1 MGSDRPAS
9 SPLLR
14 GGGHSCHYSLA
25 DRATVAKYP
34 GSPVPPAQNHS
45 HSLRSL
51 LPFLWEFRG
60 RTLLALAF
68 LVIAKLATVT
78 IPVAL
83 KLIVDRLNPVHHSL
97 LVLPLAL
104 LIGYGL
110 LRFASILFGELRDL
124 VFERAALR
132 AVRRIALRVF
142 RHLHDLDLTFHLE
155 RQTGGL
161 SRDIERG
168 TRGISFV
175 LSFMLFNILPTLLE
189 IALVL
194 GIFLWNFS
202 AWFAFIIIISVVVYI
217 AFSILVTE
225 WRMHHVRRMNEL
237 DSKANTRAIDSLL
250 NYETVKY
257 FTNEDFEAQRYDN
270 EMAAWEKEALKT
282 QYSLSTLNSGQGLI
296 IAAGVTAMM
305 LLAGYEVVH
314 GRMTLGD
321 FVMVNAY
328 MVQLFMPLNF
338 LGFVYREMKRSI
350 VDMERMFALL
360 DRNTQVAD
368 KAGAPALK
376 VNHGDVR
383 FENVRFGYGKD
394 REILHGVSFAIP
406 AGAKVAVVGPSGAGK
421 STLARLLFRFY
432 DAGDGRILVDSQDI
446 RDVTRDSLRRN
457 IGIVPQDTV
466 LFNDTIYYNI
476 AYGRPDATRS
486 DIERAAAMANL
497 KQFIESLPQGYE
509 TLVGERGLKLSGG
522 EKQRVAIARAML
534 KNPPILVFDE
544 ATSSL
549 DSNAEQAI
557 LVAMRE
563 LAEHRTSLVIAHRL
577 STIVD
582 ADEIVVLDH
591 GAVVERGTHRELLHA
606 GGLYAQLWT
615 LQQREA
621 EEKQK
626 KAAEQPTPPAF
637 ALNG

>member
-1 MGSDRPAS
+1 M
-9 SPLLR
+9 
-14 GGGHSCHYSLA
+14 
-25 DRATVAKYP
+25 
-34 GSPVPPAQNHS
+34 PPALNRS
-45 HSLRSL
+45 HTLRSL
-51 LPFLWEFRG
+51 LPFIWEFRG
-60 RTLLALAF
+60 RTLLALVF
-68 LVIAKLATVT
+68 LIIAKIATVM

-83 KLIVDRLNPVHHSL
+83 KHLVDDLNPVHHAA
-97 LVLPLAL
+97 LVLPIAL
-104 LIGYGL
+104 LIGYGV
-110 LRFASILFGELRDL
+110 LRFASTLFGELRDL
-124 VFERAALR
+124 VFEFAALR

-142 RHLHDLDLTFHLE
+142 RHLHDLDLAFHLE

-189 IALVL
+189 IGLVL

-202 AWFAFIIIISVVVYI
+202 VWFALIIVLSVVLYI
-217 AFSILVTE
+217 TFSILVTE
-225 WRMHHVRRMNEL
+225 WRIQHMRRMNEL
-237 DSKANTRAIDSLL
+237 DSKANTRAVDSLL

-270 EMAAWEKEALKT
+270 EMASWEKEALKT
-282 QYSLSTLNSGQGLI
+282 QYSLSTLNSGQALI
-296 IAAGVTAMM
+296 IALGVIAMM

-328 MVQLFMPLNF
+328 IVQLFMPLNF
-338 LGFVYREMKRSI
+338 LGFVYREMKRSV

-368 KAGAPALK
+368 KPDAPALK
-376 VNHGDVR
+376 ISQGEIR
-383 FENVRFGYGKD
+383 FENLRFGYNQD
-394 REILHGVSFAIP
+394 REILHGVSFAVP
-406 AGAKVAVVGPSGAGK
+406 AGSKVAVVGPSGAGK

-432 DAGDGRILVDSQDI
+432 DASGGRILVDGQDI

-476 AYGRPDATRS
+476 IYGRPDATRS
-486 DIERAAAMANL
+486 EVEQAAAMANL
-497 KQFIESLPQGYE
+497 TQFIEVLPQGYD

-582 ADEIVVLDH
+582 ADEIVVLDQ
-591 GAVVERGTHRELLHA
+591 GAVAERGTHRELLRV

-626 KAAEQPTPPAF
+626 KAAAQPVPPAF

>member
-1 MGSDRPAS
+1 MPSA
-9 SPLLR
+9 LK
-14 GGGHSCHYSLA
+14 
-25 DRATVAKYP
+25 T
-34 GSPVPPAQNHS
+34 S
-45 HSLRSL
+45 HTLRSL
-51 LPFLWEFRG
+51 LPFIWEFRG
-60 RTLLALAF
+60 RAMLALAF
-68 LVIAKLATVT
+68 LVIAKIATVL

-83 KLIVDRLNPVHHSL
+83 KHLVDDLNPVHHTV

-104 LIGYGL
+104 LIGYGA

-124 VFERAALR
+124 VFEFAALR

-142 RHLHDLDLTFHLE
+142 RHLHDLDLAFHLE

-189 IALVL
+189 IGLVL

-202 AWFAFIIIISVVVYI
+202 VWFAVVIVVAVLTYI
-217 AFSILVTE
+217 AFSIAVTE
-225 WRMHHVRRMNEL
+225 WRMQHVRRMNEQ
-237 DSKANTRAIDSLL
+237 DSKANTRAVDSLL

-257 FTNEDFEAQRYDN
+257 FTNEEFEAQRYDQ
-270 EMAAWEKEALKT
+270 EMSIWEKEALKT
-282 QYSLSTLNSGQGLI
+282 QYSLSTLNSGQALI
-296 IAAGVTAMM
+296 IALGVTAMM

-368 KAGAPALK
+368 KPGAPALK
-376 VNHGDVR
+376 VHQGDIR
-383 FENVRFGYGKD
+383 FENVRFGYNKD
-394 REILHGVSFAIP
+394 REILHGVSFTVP
-406 AGAKVAVVGPSGAGK
+406 AGKKVAVVGPSGAGK
-421 STLARLLFRFY
+421 STLARLMFRFY
-432 DAGDGRILVDSQDI
+432 DANDGRILIDGQDI
-446 RDVTRDSLRRN
+446 RDVTRDSLRRH

-476 AYGRPDATRS
+476 AYGRPDANRS
-486 DIERAAAMANL
+486 DIEQAAAMASL
-497 KQFIESLPQGYE
+497 KQFIDSLPQAYD
-509 TLVGERGLKLSGG
+509 TRVGERGLKLSGG

-557 LVAMRE
+557 LAAMRQ

-582 ADEIVVLDH
+582 ADEIVVLDK
-591 GAVVERGTHRELLHA
+591 GAIVERGTHRELLRV
-606 GGLYAQLWT
+606 GGLYAQLWA

-626 KAAEQPTPPAF
+626 KAAEPTPAAF

>member
-1 MGSDRPAS
+1 M
-9 SPLLR
+9 
-14 GGGHSCHYSLA
+14 
-25 DRATVAKYP
+25 
-34 GSPVPPAQNHS
+34 PPAQNRS

-368 KAGAPALK
+368 KPGAPALK

-432 DAGDGRILVDSQDI
+432 DAGDGRILVDGQDI

-466 LFNDTIYYNI
+466 LFNDVIYYNI

>member
-1 MGSDRPAS
+1 MPSAFK
-9 SPLLR
+9 
-14 GGGHSCHYSLA
+14 
-25 DRATVAKYP
+25 T
-34 GSPVPPAQNHS
+34 S
-45 HSLRSL
+45 HTLRSL
-51 LPFLWEFRG
+51 LPFIWEFRG
-60 RTLLALAF
+60 RAMLALAF
-68 LVIAKLATVT
+68 LVIAKIATVL
-78 IPVAL
+78 IPLAL
-83 KLIVDRLNPVHHSL
+83 KHLVDDLNPAHHAA

-104 LIGYGL
+104 LIGYGA

-124 VFERAALR
+124 VFEFAALR

-142 RHLHDLDLTFHLE
+142 RHLHDLDLAFHLE

-189 IALVL
+189 IAMVL

-202 AWFAFIIIISVVVYI
+202 AWFAVIIIASVAIYI
-217 AFSILVTE
+217 AFSIAVTE
-225 WRMHHVRRMNEL
+225 WRMQHVRRMNEQ
-237 DSKANTRAIDSLL
+237 DSRANTRAVDSLL

-257 FTNEDFEAQRYDN
+257 FTNEDFEAGRYDN
-270 EMAAWEKEALKT
+270 EMAVWEKEALKT
-282 QYSLSTLNSGQGLI
+282 QYSLSTLNSGQALI
-296 IAAGVTAMM
+296 IALGVTAMM

-360 DRNTQVAD
+360 DRNTQIAD
-368 KAGAPALK
+368 KPGAQVLN
-376 VNHGDVR
+376 VRRGEIR
-383 FENVRFGYGKD
+383 FENLRFGYGKD
-394 REILHGVSFAIP
+394 REILHGVSFSVP
-406 AGAKVAVVGPSGAGK
+406 AGKKVAVVGPSGAGK
-421 STLARLLFRFY
+421 STLARLMFRFY
-432 DAGDGRILVDSQDI
+432 DANDGRILIDGQDI
-446 RDVTRDSLRRN
+446 RDVTRDSLRRH

-476 AYGRPDATRS
+476 AYGQPDANRS
-486 DIERAAAMANL
+486 DIEQAADMANL
-497 KQFIESLPQGYE
+497 KQFIDSLPQGYD

-534 KNPPILVFDE
+534 KNPPILLFDE

-582 ADEIVVLDH
+582 ADEIVVLDK
-591 GAVVERGTHRELLHA
+591 GAIVERGTHRELLRV
-606 GGLYAQLWT
+606 GGLYAQLWA

-626 KAAEQPTPPAF
+626 KAAEQPAPPAF

>member
-1 MGSDRPAS
+1 M
-9 SPLLR
+9 
-14 GGGHSCHYSLA
+14 
-25 DRATVAKYP
+25 
-34 GSPVPPAQNHS
+34 PPALNRS
-45 HSLRSL
+45 HTLRSL
-51 LPFLWEFRG
+51 LPFIWEFRG
-60 RTLLALAF
+60 RTLLALVF
-68 LVIAKLATVT
+68 LIIAKIATVM

-83 KLIVDRLNPVHHSL
+83 KHLVDDLNPVHHAA
-97 LVLPLAL
+97 LVLPIAL
-104 LIGYGL
+104 LIGYGV
-110 LRFASILFGELRDL
+110 LRFASTLFGELRDL
-124 VFERAALR
+124 VFEFAALR

-142 RHLHDLDLTFHLE
+142 RHLHDLDLAFHLE

-189 IALVL
+189 IGLVL

-202 AWFAFIIIISVVVYI
+202 VWFALIIVLSVVLYI
-217 AFSILVTE
+217 TFSILVTE
-225 WRMHHVRRMNEL
+225 WRIQHMRRMNEL
-237 DSKANTRAIDSLL
+237 DSKANTRAVDSLL

-270 EMAAWEKEALKT
+270 EMASWEKEALKT
-282 QYSLSTLNSGQGLI
+282 QYSLSTLNSGQALI
-296 IAAGVTAMM
+296 IALGVIAMM

-328 MVQLFMPLNF
+328 IVQLFMPLNF
-338 LGFVYREMKRSI
+338 LGFVYREMKRSV

-368 KAGAPALK
+368 KPDAPALK
-376 VNHGDVR
+376 ISQGEIR
-383 FENVRFGYGKD
+383 FENLRFGYNQD
-394 REILHGVSFAIP
+394 REILHGVSFAVP
-406 AGAKVAVVGPSGAGK
+406 AGSKVAVVGPSGAGK

-432 DAGDGRILVDSQDI
+432 DASGGRILVDGQDI

-476 AYGRPDATRS
+476 IYGRPDATRS
-486 DIERAAAMANL
+486 EVEQAAAMANL
-497 KQFIESLPQGYE
+497 TQFIEVLPQGYD

-582 ADEIVVLDH
+582 ADEIVVLDQ
-591 GAVVERGTHRELLHA
+591 GAIAERGTHRELLRV

-626 KAAEQPTPPAF
+626 KAAAQPVPPAF

>member
-1 MGSDRPAS
+1 MVTDSKQHHT
-9 SPLLR
+9 LR
-14 GGGHSCHYSLA
+14 A
-25 DRATVAKYP
+25 
-34 GSPVPPAQNHS
+34 
-45 HSLRSL
+45 L
-51 LPFLWEFRG
+51 LPFIWEFRG
-60 RTLLALAF
+60 RAALALAF
-68 LVIAKLATVT
+68 LVIAKIATVL
-78 IPVAL
+78 IPVVL
-83 KLIVDRLNPVHHSL
+83 KHLVDDLNPVHHVA

-104 LIGYGL
+104 LIGYGA
-110 LRFASILFGELRDL
+110 LRFASTLFGELRDL
-124 VFERAALR
+124 VFEFAALR

-142 RHLHDLDLTFHLE
+142 RHLHDLDLAFHLE

-168 TRGISFV
+168 TRGVSFV

-202 AWFAFIIIISVVVYI
+202 AWFALIIVGSVAVYI
-217 AFSILVTE
+217 VFSIAVTE
-225 WRMHHVRRMNEL
+225 WRMQHVRRMNEQ
-237 DSKANTRAIDSLL
+237 DSKANTRAVDSLL

-257 FTNEDFEAQRYDN
+257 FTNEEFEASRYDK
-270 EMAAWEKEALKT
+270 EMATWEKEALKT
-282 QYSLSTLNSGQGLI
+282 QYSLSTLNSGQALI
-296 IAAGVTAMM
+296 IALGVTAMM

-314 GRMTLGD
+314 GKMTLGD

-360 DRNTQVAD
+360 ERHTQVAD
-368 KAGAPALK
+368 KPGALPLQ
-376 VNHGDVR
+376 VRHGEIR

-394 REILHGVSFAIP
+394 REILHGVSFNVP
-406 AGAKVAVVGPSGAGK
+406 AGQKVAVVGPSGAGK
-421 STLARLLFRFY
+421 STLARLMFRFY
-432 DAGDGRILVDSQDI
+432 DANNGVIRIDGQDI
-446 RDVTRDSLRRN
+446 REVTRDSLRSQL
-457 IGIVPQDTV
+457 GIVPQDTV

-476 AYGRPDATRS
+476 AYGRPDATRA
-486 DIERAAAMANL
+486 DIGRAAAMANL
-497 KQFIESLPQGYE
+497 KQFIEMLPKGYD

-522 EKQRVAIARAML
+522 EKQRVAIARAIL

-557 LVAMRE
+557 LAALKE

-582 ADEIVVLDH
+582 ADDIVVLDQGRIAEH
-591 GAVVERGTHRELLHA
+591 GTHRELLRV

-621 EEKQK
+621 EEREK
-626 KAAEQPTPPAF
+626 KTAEAAPPAF
-637 ALNG
+637 ALN

>member
-1 MGSDRPAS
+1 M
-9 SPLLR
+9 
-14 GGGHSCHYSLA
+14 
-25 DRATVAKYP
+25 
-34 GSPVPPAQNHS
+34 PPALNRS
-45 HSLRSL
+45 HTLRSL
-51 LPFLWEFRG
+51 LPFIWEFRG
-60 RTLLALAF
+60 RTVLALAF
-68 LVIAKLATVT
+68 LVVAKIATVM

-83 KLIVDRLNPVHHSL
+83 KHLVDDLNPVNHAA
-97 LVLPLAL
+97 LVLPIAL
-104 LIGYGL
+104 LIGYGV
-110 LRFASILFGELRDL
+110 LRFASTLFGELRDL
-124 VFERAALR
+124 VFEFAALR

-142 RHLHDLDLTFHLE
+142 RHLHDLDLAFHLE

-189 IALVL
+189 IGLVL

-202 AWFAFIIIISVVVYI
+202 AWFALIIVLSVVLYI

-225 WRMHHVRRMNEL
+225 WRIQHMRRMNEL
-237 DSKANTRAIDSLL
+237 DSKANTRAVDSLL

-257 FTNEDFEAQRYDN
+257 FTNEDFEAHRYDK
-270 EMAAWEKEALKT
+270 EMASWEKEALKT
-282 QYSLSTLNSGQGLI
+282 QYSLSTLNSGQALI
-296 IAAGVTAMM
+296 IALGVIAMM

-328 MVQLFMPLNF
+328 IVQLFMPLNF
-338 LGFVYREMKRSI
+338 LGFVYREMKRSV

-368 KAGAPALK
+368 KPGAPELK
-376 VNHGDVR
+376 ISQGEIR
-383 FENVRFGYGKD
+383 FENLRFGYNQD
-394 REILHGVSFAIP
+394 REILHGVSFAVP
-406 AGAKVAVVGPSGAGK
+406 AGSKVAVVGPSGAGK

-432 DAGDGRILVDSQDI
+432 DATSGRILVDGQDI

-476 AYGRPDATRS
+476 IYGRPDANRS
-486 DIERAAAMANL
+486 EVEQAAAMANL
-497 KQFIESLPQGYE
+497 KQFIEMLPQGYE

-582 ADEIVVLDH
+582 ADEIVVLDQ
-591 GAVVERGTHRELLHA
+591 GTVAERGTHRELLRV
-606 GGLYAQLWT
+606 GGLYAQLWA

-626 KAAEQPTPPAF
+626 KAAEQPVPPAF

>member
-1 MGSDRPAS
+1 M
-9 SPLLR
+9 
-14 GGGHSCHYSLA
+14 
-25 DRATVAKYP
+25 
-34 GSPVPPAQNHS
+34 PPAPNRS

-202 AWFAFIIIISVVVYI
+202 AWFAFIIIVSVIVYI
-217 AFSILVTE
+217 VFSILVTE

-257 FTNEDFEAQRYDN
+257 FTNEAFEAQRYDN

-296 IAAGVTAMM
+296 IAVGVTAMM

-360 DRNTQVAD
+360 DRHTQVAD
-368 KAGAPALK
+368 KPGAPALR
-376 VNHGDVR
+376 VTRGEIR
-383 FENVRFGYGKD
+383 FENLRFGYGKD
-394 REILHGVSFAIP
+394 REILHGVSFTVP
-406 AGAKVAVVGPSGAGK
+406 AGNKLAVVGPSGAGK
-421 STLARLLFRFY
+421 STLARLMFRFY
-432 DAGDGRILVDSQDI
+432 DANGGRILIDGQDI

-466 LFNDTIYYNI
+466 LFNDSIYYNI
-476 AYGRPDATRS
+476 AYGRPGAARA
-486 DIERAAAMANL
+486 DIEQAAAMANL
-497 KQFIESLPQGYE
+497 KQFIESLPQGYD

-522 EKQRVAIARAML
+522 EKQRVAIARAIL

-557 LVAMRE
+557 LGAMRE

-591 GAVVERGTHRELLHA
+591 GAVAESGTHRELLRA
-606 GGLYAQLWT
+606 GGIYAQLWT

-621 EEKQK
+621 EEKKK
-626 KAAEQPTPPAF
+626 KAAEQPVPPAF

>member
-1 MGSDRPAS
+1 MAS
-9 SPLLR
+9 VPKRNHTLR
-14 GGGHSCHYSLA
+14 
-25 DRATVAKYP
+25 T
-34 GSPVPPAQNHS
+34 
-45 HSLRSL
+45 L
-51 LPFLWEFRG
+51 LPFIWEFRG
-60 RTLLALAF
+60 RAMLALAF
-68 LVIAKLATVT
+68 LVTAKVATVL

-83 KLIVDRLNPVHHSL
+83 KHLVDDLNPVHHAA

-104 LIGYGL
+104 LIGYGA

-124 VFERAALR
+124 VFEFAALR

-189 IALVL
+189 IAMVL

-202 AWFAFIIIISVVVYI
+202 AWFALIIAVSVAVYI
-217 AFSILVTE
+217 AFSIAVTE
-225 WRMHHVRRMNEL
+225 WRLQHVRRMNEL
-237 DSKANTRAIDSLL
+237 DSKANTRAVDSLI

-257 FTNEDFEAQRYDN
+257 FTNEEFEAGRYDK

-282 QYSLSTLNSGQGLI
+282 QYSLSTLNSGQALI
-296 IAAGVTAMM
+296 IALGVTGMM
-305 LLAGYEVVH
+305 LLAGYEVVY
-314 GRMTLGD
+314 GKMTLGD

-338 LGFVYREMKRSI
+338 LGFVYREMKRSL

-360 DRNTQVAD
+360 DRHTQIAD
-368 KAGAPALK
+368 QPGAPALK
-376 VNHGDVR
+376 VACGEIR
-383 FENVRFGYGKD
+383 FDSVHFGYGPD
-394 REILHGVSFAIP
+394 RGILHGVSFTVP
-406 AGAKVAVVGPSGAGK
+406 AGNKVAVVGPSGAGK

-432 DAGDGRILVDSQDI
+432 DSTDGRILIDGQDI
-446 RDVTRDSLRRN
+446 HDVTRDSLRRQL
-457 IGIVPQDTV
+457 GIVPQDTV

-476 AYGRPDATRS
+476 AYGNPDATRAE
-486 DIERAAAMANL
+486 IEQAAAMANL
-497 KQFIESLPQGYE
+497 KQFIESLPKGYD

-522 EKQRVAIARAML
+522 EKQRVAIARAIL

-549 DSNAEQAI
+549 DSHAEQAI
-557 LVAMRE
+557 LTSLRE

-582 ADEIVVLDH
+582 ADDIVVLDQ
-591 GAVVERGTHRELLHA
+591 GRIAERGTHRELLRV

-621 EEKQK
+621 EEREKQT
-626 KAAEQPTPPAF
+626 AAPAPPAF

>member
-1 MGSDRPAS
+1 MGSGRPAS
-9 SPLLR
+9 SPLRR
-14 GGGHSCHYSLA
+14 GGGYSCHYSLA
-25 DRATVAKYP
+25 DRAIAAKYP
-34 GSPVPPAQNHS
+34 GSPVPPAPNRS

-202 AWFAFIIIISVVVYI
+202 AWFAFIIIVSVIVYI

-296 IAAGVTAMM
+296 IAVGVTAMM

-376 VNHGDVR
+376 VSHGDIR

-432 DAGDGRILVDSQDI
+432 DADDGRILIDGQDI

-476 AYGRPDATRS
+476 AYGRPDANRS
-486 DIERAAAMANL
+486 DIEQAAAMANL
-497 KQFIESLPQGYE
+497 KQFIDVLPQGYE

-522 EKQRVAIARAML
+522 EKQRVAIARAIL

-582 ADEIVVLDH
+582 ADEIVVLDQ
-591 GAVVERGTHRELLHA
+591 GAVAERGTHRELLRI

-626 KAAEQPTPPAF
+626 KAAEQPVPPAF

>member
-1 MGSDRPAS
+1 M
-9 SPLLR
+9 
-14 GGGHSCHYSLA
+14 
-25 DRATVAKYP
+25 
-34 GSPVPPAQNHS
+34 PPALERS
-45 HSLRSL
+45 HTFRSL
-51 LPFLWEFRG
+51 LPFIWEFRG
-60 RTLLALAF
+60 RAMLALAF
-68 LVIAKLATVT
+68 LVIAKIATVL

-83 KLIVDRLNPVHHSL
+83 KHLVDDLNPVHHVA
-97 LVLPLAL
+97 LVLPVAL
-104 LIGYGL
+104 LIGYGA
-110 LRFASILFGELRDL
+110 LRFASTLFGELRDL
-124 VFERAALR
+124 VFEFAALR

-142 RHLHDLDLTFHLE
+142 RHLHDLDLAFHLE

-189 IALVL
+189 IGMVL

-202 AWFAFIIIISVVVYI
+202 AWFALIIVLSVVLYI

-225 WRMHHVRRMNEL
+225 WRIQHMRRMNEL
-237 DSKANTRAIDSLL
+237 DSKANTRAVDSLL

-257 FTNEDFEAQRYDN
+257 FTNEDFEARRYDH
-270 EMAAWEKEALKT
+270 EMASWEREALKT
-282 QYSLSTLNSGQGLI
+282 QYSLSTLNSGQALI
-296 IAAGVTAMM
+296 ISLGVTAMM

-328 MVQLFMPLNF
+328 IVQLFMPLNF
-338 LGFVYREMKRSI
+338 LGFVYREMKRSV

-368 KAGAPALK
+368 KPGATALK
-376 VNHGDVR
+376 VNQGEMR
-383 FENVRFGYGKD
+383 FENVRFGYNQE
-394 REILHGVSFAIP
+394 REILHGVSFAVP
-406 AGAKVAVVGPSGAGK
+406 AGSKVAVVGPSGAGK

-432 DAGDGRILVDSQDI
+432 DVSGGRILIDGQDI
-446 RDVTRDSLRRN
+446 RDVTRDSLRRS

-476 AYGRPDATRS
+476 IYGRPDATRS
-486 DIERAAAMANL
+486 EVEQAAAMANL
-497 KQFIESLPQGYE
+497 KHFIDVLPQGYE

-522 EKQRVAIARAML
+522 EKQRVAIARAIL
-534 KNPPILVFDE
+534 KNPSILVFDE

-557 LVAMRE
+557 LVAMHE

-582 ADEIVVLDH
+582 ADEIVVLDQ
-591 GAVVERGTHRELLHA
+591 GAVVERGTHRELLRV
-606 GGLYAQLWT
+606 GGLYAQLWA

-626 KAAEQPTPPAF
+626 QASEQPVPPAF

>member
-1 MGSDRPAS
+1 M
-9 SPLLR
+9 
-14 GGGHSCHYSLA
+14 
-25 DRATVAKYP
+25 
-34 GSPVPPAQNHS
+34 PPALNRS
-45 HSLRSL
+45 NTLRSL
-51 LPFLWEFRG
+51 LPFIWEFRG
-60 RTLLALAF
+60 RTVLALAF
-68 LVIAKLATVT
+68 LVIAKIATVM

-83 KLIVDRLNPVHHSL
+83 KHLVDDLNPVHHAA
-97 LVLPLAL
+97 LVLPIAL
-104 LIGYGL
+104 LIGYGV
-110 LRFASILFGELRDL
+110 LRFASTLFGELRDL
-124 VFERAALR
+124 VFEFAALR

-142 RHLHDLDLTFHLE
+142 RHLHDLDLAFHLE

-189 IALVL
+189 IGLVL

-202 AWFAFIIIISVVVYI
+202 AWFALIIVLSVVLYI

-225 WRMHHVRRMNEL
+225 WRIQHMRRMNEL
-237 DSKANTRAIDSLL
+237 DSKANTRAVDSLL

-257 FTNEDFEAQRYDN
+257 FTNEDFEAQRYDK
-270 EMAAWEKEALKT
+270 EMASWEKEALKT
-282 QYSLSTLNSGQGLI
+282 QYSLSTLNSGQALI
-296 IAAGVTAMM
+296 IALGVIAMM

-328 MVQLFMPLNF
+328 IVQLFMPLNF
-338 LGFVYREMKRSI
+338 LGFVYREMKRSV

-368 KAGAPALK
+368 KPGAPALK
-376 VNHGDVR
+376 ISQGEIR
-383 FENVRFGYGKD
+383 YENIRFGYNQD
-394 REILHGVSFAIP
+394 REILHGVSFAVP
-406 AGAKVAVVGPSGAGK
+406 TGSKVAVVGPSGAGK

-432 DAGDGRILVDSQDI
+432 DATDGRILIDGQDI

-476 AYGRPDATRS
+476 IYGRPDAARS
-486 DIERAAAMANL
+486 EVEQAAAMANL
-497 KQFIESLPQGYE
+497 TQFIEVLPQGYE

-522 EKQRVAIARAML
+522 EKQRVAIARAIL

-557 LVAMRE
+557 LVAMRQ

-582 ADEIVVLDH
+582 ADEIVVLDQ
-591 GAVVERGTHRELLHA
+591 GAVAERGTHRELLRV
-606 GGLYAQLWT
+606 GGLYAQLWA

-626 KAAEQPTPPAF
+626 KAAEQPVPPEF

>member
-1 MGSDRPAS
+1 MTLAPKHNHT
-9 SPLLR
+9 LR
-14 GGGHSCHYSLA
+14 A
-25 DRATVAKYP
+25 
-34 GSPVPPAQNHS
+34 
-45 HSLRSL
+45 L
-51 LPFLWEFRG
+51 LPFIWEFRG
-60 RTLLALAF
+60 RAMLALAF
-68 LVIAKLATVT
+68 LVTAKIATVL

-83 KLIVDRLNPVHHSL
+83 KHLVDDLNPVHRAA

-104 LIGYGL
+104 LIGYGA
-110 LRFASILFGELRDL
+110 LRFASTLFGELRDL
-124 VFERAALR
+124 VFEFAALR

-142 RHLHDLDLTFHLE
+142 RHLHDLDLAFHLE

-189 IALVL
+189 IGLVL

-202 AWFAFIIIISVVVYI
+202 AWFALVIVLSVAVYI
-217 AFSILVTE
+217 AFSIAVTE
-225 WRMHHVRRMNEL
+225 WRMQHVRRMNEQ
-237 DSKANTRAIDSLL
+237 DSRANTRAVDSLL

-257 FTNEDFEAQRYDN
+257 FTNEEFEAGRYDN
-270 EMAAWEKEALKT
+270 EMATWEKEALKT
-282 QYSLSTLNSGQGLI
+282 QYSLSSLNSGQALI
-296 IAAGVTAMM
+296 IALGVTAMM

-314 GRMTLGD
+314 GKMTLGD

-360 DRNTQVAD
+360 ERNTQIAD
-368 KAGAPALK
+368 QPDAPVLQ
-376 VNHGDVR
+376 VTRGELR
-383 FENVRFGYGKD
+383 FENVRFGYGPD
-394 REILHGVSFAIP
+394 REILHGVSFSVP
-406 AGAKVAVVGPSGAGK
+406 AGHKVAVVGPSGAGK
-421 STLARLLFRFY
+421 STLARLMFRFY
-432 DAGDGRILVDSQDI
+432 DAGGGRILIDGQDV
-446 RDVTRDSLRRN
+446 RTVTRDSLRRQL
-457 IGIVPQDTV
+457 GIVPQDTV
-466 LFNDTIYYNI
+466 LFNDSIYYNI
-476 AYGRPDATRS
+476 AYGRPGAART
-486 DIERAAAMANL
+486 DIERAAGMANL
-497 KQFIESLPQGYE
+497 GQFIESLPKGYD

-522 EKQRVAIARAML
+522 EKQRVAIARAIL

-557 LVAMRE
+557 LSSLRE

-582 ADEIVVLDH
+582 ADDIVVLDQ
-591 GAVVERGTHRELLHA
+591 GRVAERGTHRELLRV
-606 GGLYAQLWT
+606 GGLYAQLWA

-621 EEKQK
+621 EEREKQTVK
-626 KAAEQPTPPAF
+626 SAPPVF

>member
-1 MGSDRPAS
+1 MTSAPK
-9 SPLLR
+9 
-14 GGGHSCHYSLA
+14 H
-25 DRATVAKYP
+25 
-34 GSPVPPAQNHS
+34 NHT
-45 HSLRSL
+45 LRSL
-51 LPFLWEFRG
+51 LPFIWEFRG
-60 RTLLALAF
+60 RAMLALAF
-68 LVIAKLATVT
+68 LVIAKIATVL

-83 KLIVDRLNPVHHSL
+83 KHLVDDLNPVHHTA

-104 LIGYGL
+104 LVGYGA
-110 LRFASILFGELRDL
+110 LRFASTLFGELRDL
-124 VFERAALR
+124 VFEFAALR

-142 RHLHDLDLTFHLE
+142 RHLHDLDLAFHLE

-189 IALVL
+189 IGMVL

-202 AWFAFIIIISVVVYI
+202 AWFALIIVLSVVVYI
-217 AFSILVTE
+217 AFSIAVTE
-225 WRMHHVRRMNEL
+225 WRMQHVRRMNEQ
-237 DSKANTRAIDSLL
+237 DSRANTRAVDSLL

-257 FTNEDFEAQRYDN
+257 FTNEEFEAGRYDN
-270 EMAAWEKEALKT
+270 EMATWEKEALKT
-282 QYSLSTLNSGQGLI
+282 QYSLSTLNSGQALI
-296 IAAGVTAMM
+296 IAFGVTAMM

-314 GRMTLGD
+314 GKMTLGD

-360 DRNTQVAD
+360 DRNTQIAD
-368 KAGAPALK
+368 APGAPELK
-376 VNHGDVR
+376 VGRGEIR
-383 FENVRFGYGKD
+383 FENVHFGYGPD
-394 REILHGVSFAIP
+394 REILHGVSFSVP
-406 AGAKVAVVGPSGAGK
+406 AGQKVAVVGPSGAGK

-432 DAGDGRILVDSQDI
+432 DAGGGHILIDGQDI
-446 RDVTRDSLRRN
+446 RDVTRDSLRRH

-466 LFNDTIYYNI
+466 LFNDNIYYNI
-476 AYGRPDATRS
+476 AYGLPNANRS
-486 DIERAAAMANL
+486 DIEQAAAMANL
-497 KQFIESLPQGYE
+497 KQFIESLPKGYD

-522 EKQRVAIARAML
+522 EKQRVAIARAIL

-557 LVAMRE
+557 LSSLKE

-582 ADEIVVLDH
+582 ADEIVVLDQ
-591 GAVVERGTHRELLHA
+591 GRIAERGTHRELLRV
-606 GGLYAQLWT
+606 GGLYAQLWN

-621 EEKQK
+621 EEREK
-626 KAAEQPTPPAF
+626 KTAEPTPVAF
-637 ALNG
+637 ALN